1 MIYNK
6 FNLNNFNK
14 ILSLIPVVSERTLY
28 GEKTYDIFSRLLK
41 DRIIFL
47 TGIIDDYVANLITAQ
62 LLYLESNNSEKD
74 IYMYINSPGGIIT
87 SGMSIYDTMQFIKS
101 DISTMCIGQACSMG
115 SFLLM
120 AGTKKKRFCLP
131 NSSIMIHQP
140 LGGYNGQVSDI
151 EIHTKEI
158 IKTKKKLNLL
168 ISKHTGQ
175 SLEKINLDTDRDFF
189 MNAKEALNYGIIDK
203 IFTHRI

>member
-1 MIYNK
+1 MI
-6 FNLNNFNK
+6 NNEHIFQHTKK
-14 ILSLIPVVSERTLY
+14 ILSLVPIVSEKTLN
-28 GEKTYDIFSRLLK
+28 GERSYDIFSRLLK

-62 LLYLESNNSEKD
+62 LLYLESDKSERD

-120 AGTKKKRFCLP
+120 SGAKNKRFCLP

-140 LGGYNGQVSDI
+140 LGGYQGQASDI
-151 EIHTKEI
+151 EIHAKEI
-158 IKTKKKLNLL
+158 LKIKNNLNRL

-175 SLEKINLDTDRDFF
+175 PIEKINLDTERDYF
-189 MNAKEALNYGIIDK
+189 MTSEEALNYGIIDK
-203 IFTHRI
+203 IFTHRE

>member
-1 MIYNK
+1 MTYNK
-6 FNLNNFNK
+6 FDFNNFNK
-14 ILSLIPVVSERTLY
+14 ISSLIPIVSERTLS
-28 GEKTYDIFSRLLK
+28 GERTYDIFSRLLK

-140 LGGYNGQVSDI
+140 LGGCQGQVSDI

-158 IKTKKKLNLL
+158 LKTKKKLNKL

-175 SLEKINLDTDRDFF
+175 TIEKINLDTERDFF

>member
-1 MIYNK
+1 MILNKYNK
-6 FNLNNFNK
+6 ECFNK
-14 ILSLIPVVSERTLY
+14 ISSLVPMVT
-28 GEKTYDIFSRLLK
+28 EKTLSGERMFDIFSRLLK

-62 LLYLESNNSEKD
+62 LLYLESNNPEKD

-87 SGMSIYDTMQFIKS
+87 SGMSIYDTMQFVKS

-115 SFLLM
+115 AFLLM
-120 AGTKKKRFCLP
+120 AGAKKKRFCLP

-140 LGGYNGQVSDI
+140 LGGYKGQVSDI

-158 IKTKKKLNLL
+158 LKIKKNLNLL

-175 SLEKINLDTDRDFF
+175 PINKINLDTERDFF
-189 MNAKEALNYGIIDK
+189 MDSKEALNYGIIDK
-203 IFTHRI
+203 IYTHRK

>member
-6 FNLNNFNK
+6 DNFYNIQK
-14 ILSLIPVVSERTLY
+14 VLSLVPVVSERTLN
-28 GEKTYDIFSRLLK
+28 GERSYDIFSRLLK

-62 LLYLESNNSEKD
+62 LLYLESNNPEKD
-74 IYMYINSPGGIIT
+74 IYMYINSPGGMIT

-101 DISTMCIGQACSMG
+101 DISTMCVGQACSMG

-120 AGTKKKRFCLP
+120 AGKKKKRFCLP

-140 LGGYNGQVSDI
+140 LGGYQGQASDI
-151 EIHTKEI
+151 EIHAKEI
-158 IKTKKKLNLL
+158 LKVKNRLNFL

-175 SLEKINLDTDRDFF
+175 PIKKINLDTERDFF
-189 MNAKEALNYGIIDK
+189 MTSEEALNYGIIDR
-203 IFTHRI
+203 IFTHRE